1 MRRLAG
7 SFDRDLP
14 GLPRGRGRLAVDEVQ
29 DAQRDRILRAV
40 ISSTAEK
47 GIASTTIADV
57 VGRARVSRQAFY
69 KQFESKEACLIAA
82 IDAGIEVIVSN
93 ITSTQSSTANL
104 SLHEQLSAVIEKYL
118 ETCSS
123 EPEFVRAWVVDLPVA
138 GPAGVAKR
146 NEYVEL
152 LADALLVGYSSKS
165 SEAPGREVFLAAI
178 GGCNELFYRQVV
190 DGSNSYMNL
199 HAPIMSFLERV
210 LDLSSDGS

>member
-69 KQFESKEACLIAA
+69 KQFESKEACLTRTLK
-82 IDAGIEVIVSN
+82 G
-93 ITSTQSSTANL
+93 
-104 SLHEQLSAVIEKYL
+104 
-118 ETCSS
+118 
-123 EPEFVRAWVVDLPVA
+123 
-138 GPAGVAKR
+138 
-146 NEYVEL
+146 
-152 LADALLVGYSSKS
+152 
-165 SEAPGREVFLAAI
+165 
-178 GGCNELFYRQVV
+178 
-190 DGSNSYMNL
+190 
-199 HAPIMSFLERV
+199 
-210 LDLSSDGS
+210 